1 MWYSRSK
8 KTSVRLVKAYIS
20 IANDMKRNGEIIEFY
35 ISNFSD
41 ADLSKFGARKVSND
55 WVI

>member
-1 MWYSRSK
+1 MVRQKQKNQRKANKEYIDIGKEMK
-8 KTSVRLVKAYIS
+8 KA
-20 IANDMKRNGEIIEFY
+20 GEIVEFY